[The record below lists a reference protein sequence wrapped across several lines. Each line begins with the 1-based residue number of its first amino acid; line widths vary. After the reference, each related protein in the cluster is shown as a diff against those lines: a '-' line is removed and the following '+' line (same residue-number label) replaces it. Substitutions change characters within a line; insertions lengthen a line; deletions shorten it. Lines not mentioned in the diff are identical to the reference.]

1 MQNLVHQKDFLYH
14 EVAER
19 FERLIHDHVL
29 KSGDKLLSVR
39 ALSKEQ
45 GVSMSTAFQAY
56 SILENKGL
64 IEARE
69 KSGYYVKFTP
79 REFPQVPHHELSMKE
94 ARKTSVDDMIAEIH
108 KNISAEN
115 VLKFS
120 LAAPSLELLPAA
132 KLNKAVVQAIRSSKD
147 SCLGYENIQGNELLR
162 NQIAKYAF
170 NWDGFIHEDDV
181 VITSGC
187 QEAIMLSLKAVTKP
201 GDTVAVESPTY
212 FGIFNMIQSLG
223 LKVIEIPASA
233 AEGVNLQYLKSAIG
247 KFKIKA
253 CLFVTNFNNPFGSCL
268 PDEKKKKLVQLL
280 AQHNIPLIEDDI
292 YGEMYFGKK
301 RPRTC
306 KSFDKKGLVLL
317 CSSVSKSLAP
327 GYRVGWCVPGKFKEE
342 ILRLKVIHSIS
353 TSTITQAAIGL
364 FMQNGRYEL
373 HLRRLRKALHTQCL
387 RYIQA
392 ITQFFPDDT
401 KISRPQ
407 GGYVL
412 WIELNKKVDA
422 LELYQRAMK
431 YSISISPGQIFST
444 CARFENCVRISFGR
458 PYDTEVERGL
468 KRLGGLVRE
477 MVG

>member
-1 MQNLVHQKDFLYH
+1 LQNGYEK
-14 EVAER
+14 
-19 FERLIHDHVL
+19 LINDHVL
-29 KSGDKLLSVR
+29 RSGDKLLSVR

-79 REFPQVPHHELSMKE
+79 REFPQAPQQEISITE
-94 ARKTSVDDMIAEIH
+94 ARKTSVDEMIAEIH

-115 VLKFS
+115 ILRFS

-147 SCLGYENIQGNELLR
+147 SCLGYENVQGNELLR
-162 NQIAKYAF
+162 NQVAKYSF
-170 NWDGFIHEDDV
+170 NWEGLIHEDEV
-181 VITSGC
+181 VITGGC
-187 QEAIMLSLKAVTKP
+187 QEAIMLCLKAVTKP

-223 LKVIEIPASA
+223 LNVVEIPTSTTD
-233 AEGVNLQYLKSAIG
+233 GVNLHYLERTIERY
-247 KFKIKA
+247 KIKA
-253 CLFVTNFNNPFGSCL
+253 CLFVTNFNNPFGCCM
-268 PDEKKKKLVQLL
+268 PDQKKKKLVQLL
-280 AQHNIPLIEDDI
+280 SQHNIPLIEDDI

-327 GYRVGWCVPGKFKEE
+327 GYRVGWCIPGKFREE

-353 TSTITQAAIGL
+353 TPTVTQAAIAL

-392 ITQFFPDDT
+392 ITQFFPEET
-401 KISRPQ
+401 RISRPQ

-412 WIELNKKVDA
+412 WIELNKEVNA
-422 LELYQRAMK
+422 MELYQRAMK
-431 YSISISPGQIFST
+431 YSISISPGQMFST
-444 CARFENCVRISFGR
+444 GARFENCIRISFGR
-458 PYDTEVERGL
+458 PYDSEVERGL
-468 KRLGGLVRE
+468 KTLGVLVKKLK
-477 MVG
+477 G